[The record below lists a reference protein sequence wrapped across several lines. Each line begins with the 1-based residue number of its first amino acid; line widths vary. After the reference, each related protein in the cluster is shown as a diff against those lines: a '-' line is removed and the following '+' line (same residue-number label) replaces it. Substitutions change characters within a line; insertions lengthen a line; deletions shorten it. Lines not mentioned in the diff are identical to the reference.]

1 MSHVALGHRWV
12 ASFLRIQ
19 TFLQDE
25 THRLAKCYYFWSVY
39 TLGRVEKQALNS
51 QNRGYQW
58 KLTET
63 VISAPISLN
72 WEEWTSDLLSTRHGI
87 LPHWH
92 RWTILWSE
100 SCHLW
105 LKTHK
110 QREQTPLGSTIL
122 AVIHVEG
129 VLIDVV
135 TTPVLTYE
143 PKYFFCVQEQ
153 KWLLCNLVLAGSV
166 PMFFG

>member
-1 MSHVALGHRWV
+1 MKLTGLLSATIFG
-12 ASFLRIQ
+12 
-19 TFLQDE
+19 
-25 THRLAKCYYFWSVY
+25 VY

-135 TTPVLTYE
+135 TTPMLTYE
-143 PKYFFCVQEQ
+143 PKYISSVYNNKNDCCVIWF
-153 KWLLCNLVLAGSV
+153 WLAQCQCSLANCDLWSH
-166 PMFFG
+166 